1 MAFSCTE
8 GAALPDVL
16 SACFDAPRA
25 EPAACAAAQ
34 AVRVGPRLNLLAE
47 TPQHASQL
55 VLPGPVV
62 GDEELEILVA

>member
-1 MAFSCTE
+1 M
-8 GAALPDVL
+8 
-16 SACFDAPRA
+16 R
-25 EPAACAAAQ
+25 
-34 AVRVGPRLNLLAE
+34 RGPRLNLLAE